1 MFRAAHPCA
10 AFLVRAIRPA
20 VPGRRRLAGW
30 TALTFYIAGY
40 QGNLSVY
47 FEIYEL
53 FFQFRLEI
61 FCYLFRLAGHGTQ
74 LGEHGNIR
82 DIGFLVE

>member
-20 VPGRRRLAGW
+20 VPGRRRSAGW
-30 TALTFYIAGY
+30 TALTFYIAGFRE
-40 QGNLSVY
+40 NLSVN
-47 FEIYEL
+47 FKIYEL
-53 FFQFRLEI
+53 FFQFRLES
-61 FCYLFRLAGHGTQ
+61 FSRQFRLTGHGTQ
-74 LGEHGNIR
+74 LGEHGDIR